1 LSLERWAG
9 TTADEL
15 IALSEERSFA
25 MWRALGLAFRG
36 WCVSA
41 LGQPNQG
48 IPLMTAGLA
57 EIRVSGRL
65 HVPHVLTLAGD
76 AYRMAGE
83 PRAALACVAEAEQF
97 AEAMETR
104 WLQAETLRLHGD
116 LLRSV
121 GDCTGATGRFLEAI
135 ALAHRQ
141 SARLFQLRSS
151 ASLASLWRDQ
161 GRRAEASELLIP
173 IYSWFSHGFDLP
185 DLFDAKALLSVLG

>member
-1 LSLERWAG
+1 
-9 TTADEL
+9 
-15 IALSEERSFA
+15 